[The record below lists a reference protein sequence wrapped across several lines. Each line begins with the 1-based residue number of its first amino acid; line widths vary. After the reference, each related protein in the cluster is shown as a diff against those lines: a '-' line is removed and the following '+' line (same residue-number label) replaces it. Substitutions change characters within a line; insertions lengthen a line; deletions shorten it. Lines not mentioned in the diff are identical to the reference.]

1 MNTRHHHQP
10 RRTIALPSINLMCD
24 QLPALYRHMLDL
36 TTPTIQAI
44 RYTAAHT
51 TGTQADSLPER
62 ATYARE
68 RLEGELA
75 ELRQIATV
83 LADADHAGAGIEQ
96 VAGVL
101 AEHATTLAA
110 WPDLLADVDRIHA
123 RWKKMVA
130 PDTETSGHLCP
141 ACGTTTLHW
150 HHNDRLYRCPACDYA
165 GTAGHVA
172 NLRTYTITQ
181 ADVWVDRSMA
191 CVLFG
196 LTREG
201 LKKHIQRGNLHPR
214 EGLFSTVELRGLPRR
229 G

>member
-1 MNTRHHHQP
+1 M
-10 RRTIALPSINLMCD
+10 PSINLMCD

-83 LADADHAGAGIEQ
+83 LADADHAGASIEQ

-150 HHNDRLYRCPACDYA
+150 HHNNRLYRCPACDYA

-191 CVLFG
+191 CALFS
-196 LTREG
+196 LTRDQ
-201 LKKHIQRGNLHPR
+201 LKWHIRAGNLHPDG
-214 EGLFSTVELRGLPRR
+214 GLVSTAQLRGLPRR
-229 G
+229 GEILPP

>member
-1 MNTRHHHQP
+1 MPTLDQVH
-10 RRTIALPSINLMCD
+10 AMCD

-68 RLEGELA
+68 RLEHELDT
-75 ELRQIATV
+75 LREIASI
-83 LADADHAGAGIEQ
+83 LADTDHAQAPIDT
-96 VAGVL
+96 VTSVL

-150 HHNDRLYRCPACDYA
+150 HHDNRLYRCPACDYV
-165 GTAGHVA
+165 GTVEHVRNA
-172 NLRTYTITQ
+172 ALWRIRS
-181 ADVWVDRSMA
+181 ADLWVNRGMA
-191 CVLFG
+191 CALFS
-196 LTREG
+196 LTRDQ
-201 LKKHIQRGNLHPR
+201 LKWHIRAGNLHPDG
-214 EGLFSTVELRGLPRR
+214 GLVSTAELRGLPRR
-229 G
+229 GEILPP